1 MCVCRCVGYQQT
13 PITNKQTK
21 QKTISKFELNHA
33 IWTNNDNDSK
43 LTAEQ
48 KNLK

>member
-1 MCVCRCVGYQQT
+1 MSICWCKCVGYQP
-13 PITNKQTK
+13 PITNK

-48 KNLK
+48 KKKEKN